1 MKIKH
6 LLLISGFIAILTIL
20 YAFTSKA
27 TITDK
32 VMNESEW
39 KNLKV
44 LPSTI
49 SNDSLKT
56 LMKGY
61 NKALGVKCNYCHSE
75 DPSGKKGEL
84 DFASDS
90 KKEKEFARHMILMT
104 RKINAENFNW
114 QNSPDPEKID
124 VVSCTMCHRGTAKPS
139 ESLR

>member
-1 MKIKH
+1 MKVKN
-6 LLLISGFIAILTIL
+6 LLAAIGLVAILSIL

-32 VMNESEW
+32 VMNKNEW

-44 LPSTI
+44 LPPDI

-61 NKALGVKCNYCHSE
+61 NKALGVKCNHCHSE
-75 DPSGKKGEL
+75 DPNRKRGDL

-90 KKEKEFARHMILMT
+90 KKEKEYARHMILMT

-114 QNSPDPEKID
+114 NNHPDPEKID
-124 VVSCTMCHRGTAKPS
+124 VVSCVTCHRGAKKP
-139 ESLR
+139 R